1 MKRAWNVLAGLGL
14 VAALVCGALHAPGL
28 VLASDEDEE
37 ERQDQVVEEKNPDFS
52 DGDVGGLIYHID
64 GNDQQ
69 QVVTIL
75 DDDIGLAVK
84 AYVRAPGLLSMIRSR
99 QICIGRYVTAHGLRT
114 NEQLLEAQGFDVD
127 QTTQCHT
134 LPSK

>member
-14 VAALVCGALHAPGL
+14 MATLVSGVLHAPGP

-37 ERQDQVVEEKNPDFS
+37 ERQEQVVEEKNPDLS
-52 DGDVGGLIYHID
+52 DGDVAGLIYHID
-64 GNDQQ
+64 GNDQER
-69 QVVTIL
+69 VVTIL
-75 DDDIGLAVK
+75 DQDIGVAVK
-84 AYVRAPGLLSMIRSR
+84 AYVRAPGLLSMIKSS
-99 QICIGRYVTAHGLRT
+99 QICIGRYVTAHGVRT